1 MYLQPK
7 IVDVTVAVM
16 VAPIMTIDV
25 AMCMNA
31 ITDMLVAAV
40 VASVAAVTA

>member
-7 IVDVTVAVM
+7 IVDVAVAVM
-16 VAPIMTIDV
+16 VTPIMTIDV
-25 AMCMNA
+25 AMFMNA
-31 ITDMLVAAV
+31 TMDMLVTAV